1 MIGSFISRSLLAYLT
16 INWSLLILESHSF
29 KTMMLKASPIFPV
42 QTVRIVIAKRI
53 IILQVIAQFVKH
65 IFPCQEFSFLLRF
78 RLGTRFFQVSA
89 MRAVSALMAVSALLA
104 AYACVQDTV
113 WFRLVTRLFQDTV
126 WSRLGTRLLQDSVWF
141 GLGTRLF
148 QDTVWFRLGTRL
160 LQDSVWFWIGTRL
173 LQDFATFS
181 NLALL

>member
-1 MIGSFISRSLLAYLT
+1 
-16 INWSLLILESHSF
+16 
-29 KTMMLKASPIFPV
+29 MLKASPIFPV

-89 MRAVSALMAVSALLA
+89 VRAVSALMAVSALRAVSALMAVSAPLLA

-113 WFRLVTRLFQDTV
+113 WFRLVK
-126 WSRLGTRLLQDSVWF
+126 S
-141 GLGTRLF
+141 LF

-160 LQDSVWFWIGTRL
+160 LQYTVWFRLGTRL

-181 NLALL
+181 NLAFI

>member
-1 MIGSFISRSLLAYLT
+1 
-16 INWSLLILESHSF
+16 
-29 KTMMLKASPIFPV
+29 MMLKASPIFPV

-78 RLGTRFFQVSA
+78 RLGTRLFQVSA
-89 MRAVSALMAVSALLA
+89 MRAVSALMAVSAPLLA

-113 WFRLVTRLFQDTV
+113 WFRLVK
-126 WSRLGTRLLQDSVWF
+126 S
-141 GLGTRLF
+141 LF

-160 LQDSVWFWIGTRL
+160 LQYTVWFWLGTRL